1 MGDMPAG
8 LSPPGWT
15 RYRRTVKVYVMRHG
29 PAEDVAPSGRDFDR
43 ALTAA
48 GRDRVRRV
56 ADELVKRQ
64 EAPKLIF
71 TSPLAR
77 ALQTAEIVAA
87 LTPPE
92 QPVSIRRE
100 IAPGG
105 DMVELLREQLAAGAR
120 RVMLVGHE
128 PDVSTLVAALVAGWH
143 SSFEKAMVVGLRMR
157 SDQPT
162 EIRFSFDP
170 KTLAWKS

>member
-1 MGDMPAG
+1 
-8 LSPPGWT
+8 
-15 RYRRTVKVYVMRHG
+15 MRHG

-48 GRDRVRRV
+48 GRDRVRKV

-71 TSPLAR
+71 TSPLVR

-87 LTPPE
+87 LCRPE
-92 QPVSIRRE
+92 HPVSVRRE

-105 DMVELLREQLAAGAR
+105 DMVALLQEQLAAGAR
-120 RVMLVGHE
+120 RVMVVGHE
-128 PDVSTLVAALVAGWH
+128 PDVSTLVASLVDGWRGA
-143 SSFEKAMVVGLRMR
+143 FEKGMVVGLRMR
-157 SDQPT
+157 VGAAA

-170 KTLAWKS
+170 KTLGWIS

>member
-1 MGDMPAG
+1 M
-8 LSPPGWT
+8 
-15 RYRRTVKVYVMRHG
+15 RKV
-29 PAEDVAPSGRDFDR
+29 AE
-43 ALTAA
+43 
-48 GRDRVRRV
+48 
-56 ADELVKRQ
+56 ELVKRQ

-71 TSPLAR
+71 TSPLVR

-87 LTPPE
+87 LSPPD
-92 QPVSIRRE
+92 QPVSVRRE

-105 DMVELLREQLAAGAR
+105 DMGELLREQLAAGAR

-128 PDVSTLVAALVAGWH
+128 PDVSTLVASLVVGW
-143 SSFEKAMVVGLRMR
+143 SSGFEKAMVVGLRMR
-157 SDQPT
+157 AGEAT

>member
-1 MGDMPAG
+1 MPAG
-8 LSPPGWT
+8 LSPPGRT
-15 RYRRTVKVYVMRHG
+15 RYRRGVKVYVMRHG

-56 ADELVKRQ
+56 ADELLKRQ
-64 EAPKLIF
+64 ETPKLIF
-71 TSPLAR
+71 TSPLVR

-87 LTPPE
+87 LSPPE
-92 QPVSIRRE
+92 QPVSVRRE

-105 DMVELLREQLAAGAR
+105 DMNELLREQLAAGAR

-128 PDVSTLVAALVAGWH
+128 PDVSTLVGTLAPGWG
-143 SSFEKAMVVGLRMR
+143 SGFEKGMVVGLRMR
-157 SDQPT
+157 SGEAT
-162 EIRFSFDP
+162 VIRFSFDP